1 MTSSDKTY
9 HFKCFRNTMNSISL
23 FFMVLFGLLFFTTT
37 SAQTLEE
44 CNEIKNTGFAAMKES
59 NYPVAL
65 EHLTKAQLI
74 AEKNNWNQEVF
85 EIKNNI
91 GIIYMNISDYGEA
104 LNYFLDAYTLALK
117 NPDSNNEMSV
127 LNNIAVIYCME
138 EDFEKGREYYLKAYE
153 LAKKTNNKGKM
164 VRYAMNLVKV
174 AHLFNELDT
183 ARKLLVE
190 ANAFSKNDEALRFE
204 VQAMTADNYMLRGD
218 LKTAKKI
225 LLELEAQTNNKN
237 FKNKY
242 NTATVLNLLA
252 KIHFLEKDYD
262 TNIFYLNKYIKVS
275 EDFESKANIYSSL
288 TEAYTIKKEYSKA
301 LDAMKMMVAAKD
313 SIAKRKNEKLYESNK
328 VKFEVMQFKTDL
340 NASIAASKLER
351 KIFGAALFL
360 LAGLIFFMYRT
371 FRNRTI
377 KQEQK
382 KIIAE
387 SKQKI
392 IALELEKEKS
402 DKLLIEKQMKEIANE
417 ALLEQEYLKSEIEQK
432 NRKLSA
438 KALYLSGRNELIEEM
453 VNSLSKLEIVSEN
466 NLIKN
471 HIKALKEHLKSDAEW
486 DEFIVHFE
494 EVNQGLLTV
503 LKQKHPSLNA
513 NDIRFICYVY
523 MNLSFKEIGTI
534 LNITQEAC
542 RKRKERIA
550 AKMEL
555 DKNTSFYE
563 YLSSIG
569 QSNA

>member
-1 MTSSDKTY
+1 MTSSDKNY
-9 HFKCFRNTMNSISL
+9 HFKYFKNTMNSTSL
-23 FFMVLFGLLFFTTT
+23 FFMVLFSLLFFGTTY
-37 SAQTLEE
+37 AQTLEE
-44 CNEIKNTGFAAMKES
+44 CNQIKKAGFAAMKES

-153 LAKKTNNKGKM
+153 LAKKTNNKSKM

-174 AHLFNELDT
+174 AHLFNELDI

-225 LLELEAQTNNKN
+225 LLELEAQTNNKD

-242 NTATVLNLLA
+242 NTATMLNLLA

-288 TEAYTIKKEYSKA
+288 MEAYTIKKEYSKA

-328 VKFEVMQFKTDL
+328 VKFDVMQFKTDL